1 MKRYIMVLL
10 AGLSLLTVSC
20 KKNIPM
26 ENLGTSGGRYNPQ
39 LSVALSNKAPAFG
52 ETTVVTATTSQRN
65 DKIAKVEFLHTLSE
79 RFGVQLSLTN
89 VTIKTWDVT
98 SPLMVV
104 RDTIAKNVAW
114 KTVSATDKSLDNY
127 FVTSANNYVIPA
139 EYSLFVQTDGK
150 YKISG
155 PDLLRQLPNEA
166 FEIIK
171 SQLTFV
177 IGVADYVKLFPAAP
191 DANFVITGGVKTS
204 ISDAGKIYLRQNLTR
219 ELLISNGLKEIKKIG
234 VMAAAVTVTVTTV
247 DGAQTSISNSFESTY

>member
-10 AGLSLLTVSC
+10 TGLSLLTLSC

-26 ENLGTSGGRYNPQ
+26 EDLGKPGGEFNAQ
-39 LSVALSNKAPAFG
+39 LSVALSNKTPALG
-52 ETTVVTATTSQRN
+52 VTTVVTATTSQRN

-79 RFGVQLSLTN
+79 RFGVQLSLAN

-104 RDTIAKNVAW
+104 RDTMVKDVVW
-114 KTVSATDKSLDNY
+114 KTVSAADKSLDNY
-127 FVTSANNYVIPA
+127 FVTSANNYVIP
-139 EYSLFVQTDGK
+139 EPYSLFVRIDGK
-150 YKISG
+150 YDFSG
-155 PDLLRQLPNEA
+155 PGLLRLLPDEA

-204 ISDAGKIYLRQNLTR
+204 VSDVGKIYLKQNLTR
-219 ELLISNGLKEIKKIG
+219 ELLISNGLKEIKKMGAIT
-234 VMAAAVTVTVTTV
+234 ATVTVTVTTV
-247 DGAQTSISNSFESTY
+247 DGAQTSVSNSFESTY